1 MARPHAFLRFSAGHM
16 LAGSAVVVST
26 LLVTLV
32 CYALAAAT
40 APHGA
45 GNLLEPMPSFASFM
59 FAGFVV
65 ALVAAAGSCL
75 LSVVLTWV
83 RSKKHFPGWLP
94 VAIVPLV
101 ALVVLLLLFGQVQY
115 TIFIAIVTGTVFVC
129 FGIYWTVLT
138 SSPAVLGFLRRQLC
152 RERALP

>member
-1 MARPHAFLRFSAGHM
+1 MGRSDTFLRFFAGHM
-16 LAGSAVVVST
+16 LAGTAVVLST

-32 CYALAAAT
+32 CYVLAAAT
-40 APHGA
+40 SPHGA
-45 GNLLEPMPSFASFM
+45 GNLLEPMPSFAAFM

-65 ALVAAAGSCL
+65 ALIAAAGSFL
-75 LSVVLTWV
+75 LSIVLTWL

-115 TIFIAIVTGTVFVC
+115 TIFIAIVTGSVFVC
-129 FGIYWTVLT
+129 FGIYWTVLA
-138 SSPAVLGFLRRQLC
+138 SSPAVLGFVRRQLC
-152 RERALP
+152 REKAVP